1 MAHLLIIDDEAPIR
15 TSLREILE
23 YEGHC
28 ISEAAT
34 GMDGV
39 LAATKTKFDGIFCDV
54 KMPQMDGLD
63 VLDLL
68 AKKGVQTPVVM
79 ISGHGTVDTAVA
91 SLKKGA
97 YDFIQKPLDLNRVL
111 VTLRNMLEREA
122 LVETTQVLKKKA
134 HKAQSHTIVG
144 ESEAIREILSMVKT
158 VAPTE
163 ARVLVTGANGVGKE
177 LVARQIHNGSP
188 RTEGPFVEVNC
199 AAIPGE
205 LIESELFGHEK
216 GAFTSAVSQRKG
228 KFEQAQG
235 GTLFLDE
242 IGDMSS
248 SAQAKVLRA
257 LQEHKISRVG
267 SDKDIVVDVR
277 VVAATNK
284 DLKQAI
290 ADGEFREDLYHR
302 LAVVP
307 IHVPA
312 LAERASDVP
321 VLVGH
326 FLDLLC
332 SQSGRSIPKVSA
344 EAMDKLADAPW
355 TGNVREL
362 RNAVERLLIFCP
374 AKGAID
380 AALVAKHGHLR

>member
-23 YEGHC
+23 YEGHR

-63 VLDLL
+63 VLDML

-144 ESEAIREILSMVKT
+144 ESEAIRDILSMVET

-163 ARVLVTGANGVGKE
+163 ARVLVTGANGAGKE

-188 RTEGPFVEVNC
+188 RAEGPFVEVNC

-242 IGDMSS
+242 IGDMSAN
-248 SAQAKVLRA
+248 AQAKVLRA

-267 SDKDIVVDVR
+267 SDKDIAVDVR

-307 IHVPA
+307 IHVPS

-321 VLVGH
+321 VLVAH

-332 SQSGRSIPKVSA
+332 GQSGRSVPKVSA
-344 EAMDKLADAPW
+344 EAMDMLAGAPW

-380 AALVAKHGHLR
+380 AALVAKHGHLG